1 MMSLWKPTVL
11 TYDKACTCRSYG
23 QVTAVDTEQQTIQA
37 CFANGTQDQSY
48 QLSDLAS
55 LQQRKKLEWV
65 SAADII
71 ASSLDAMIKYSSI
84 SGDFVTQP

>member
-1 MMSLWKPTVL
+1 MISFWKPTRV
-11 TYDKACTCRSYG
+11 TRDKACTCRSYG

-37 CFANGTQDQSY
+37 CFANGTQNQSY

-55 LQQRKKLEWV
+55 LQQKRKLEWV

-71 ASSLDAMIKYSSI
+71 ASSLDAMIK
-84 SGDFVTQP
+84 